1 MDKPIKILFIED
13 SAHDVE
19 LIQRELRR
27 ASIEFSSYIVQTRID
42 FLYAL
47 EKFTPDLI
55 LSDFTLP
62 QFNSLE
68 ALSIL
73 KQNKI
78 AIPFV
83 NITGAVAENFI
94 VESIRA
100 GADDY
105 ILKTSLNRLSA
116 SVLNIFENPNYV
128 VRSTLFWEK

>member
-1 MDKPIKILFIED
+1 MDKRLKILFIED
-13 SAHDVE
+13 SKHDVE
-19 LIQRELRR
+19 LIQRELSR
-27 ASIEFSSYIVQTRID
+27 ASIEYSSYIVETRSD
-42 FLYAL
+42 FLFAL
-47 EKFTPDLI
+47 ESFTPDLI

-68 ALSIL
+68 ALEIL
-73 KQNKI
+73 KKNKI

-116 SVLNIFENPNYV
+116 AILNIFENPKYV

>member
-13 SAHDVE
+13 SSHDVE

-42 FLYAL
+42 FIYAL

-68 ALSIL
+68 ALNIL

>member
-1 MDKPIKILFIED
+1 MDKQLKILFIED
-13 SAHDVE
+13 SPNDVE
-19 LIQRELRR
+19 LIQRELKR
-27 ASIEFSSYIVQTRID
+27 AHIEFTSFVVETRDD
-42 FLYAL
+42 FLLAVDS
-47 EKFTPDLI
+47 FRPDLI

-68 ALSIL
+68 ALALL
-73 KQNKI
+73 KKNKV

-116 SVLNIFENPNYV
+116 TVLNIFENPNYV
-128 VRSTLFWEK
+128 VRSTFFWET

>member
-1 MDKPIKILFIED
+1 MDKQLKILFIED
-13 SAHDVE
+13 SAADVE

-27 ASIEFSSYIVQTRID
+27 AYISFTSEVVETRVD
-42 FLYAL
+42 FLAAL

-68 ALSIL
+68 ALEIL
-73 KQNKI
+73 KKNKI

-116 SVLNIFENPNYV
+116 AILNIFENPKYV
-128 VRSTLFWEK
+128 VRSTLFWEN

>member
-13 SAHDVE
+13 SPHDVE

>member
-13 SAHDVE
+13 SPHDVE

-42 FLYAL
+42 FIYAL

-68 ALSIL
+68 AL
-73 KQNKI
+73 
-78 AIPFV
+78 

>member
-1 MDKPIKILFIED
+1 MDKQLKILFIED
-13 SAHDVE
+13 SQHDVE

-27 ASIEFSSYIVQTRID
+27 ASIEFSSVVVETRID
-42 FLYAL
+42 FLFAL

-73 KQNKI
+73 KKNKI

-83 NITGAVAENFI
+83 NITGSVSENFI

-105 ILKTSLNRLSA
+105 ILKTNLNRLSA
-116 SVLNIFENPNYV
+116 AILNIFENPNYV
-128 VRSTLFWEK
+128 VRSTLFWEN

>member
-1 MDKPIKILFIED
+1 MDKKIKILFIED
-13 SAHDVE
+13 SPHDVE

-27 ASIEFSSYIVQTRID
+27 ASIEFTSVVVQTRHD

-116 SVLNIFENPNYV
+116 SVLNIFENPKYV
-128 VRSTLFWEK
+128 VRSTLFWEN

>member
-1 MDKPIKILFIED
+1 MDKKIKILFIED
-13 SAHDVE
+13 SPHDVE

-27 ASIEFSSYIVQTRID
+27 ASIEFTSVVVQTRHD

-83 NITGAVAENFI
+83 NITGAVAEHFI

-116 SVLNIFENPNYV
+116 SVLNIFENPKYV
-128 VRSTLFWEK
+128 VRSTLFWEN

>member
-13 SAHDVE
+13 SSHDVE
-19 LIQRELRR
+19 LILRELRR

-42 FLYAL
+42 FIYAL

-68 ALSIL
+68 ALNIL

>member
-1 MDKPIKILFIED
+1 MDKKLKILFIED
-13 SAHDVE
+13 SPHDVE

-27 ASIEFSSYIVQTRID
+27 ASIEFTSYIVETRID
-42 FLYAL
+42 FLFAL
-47 EKFTPDLI
+47 EKFSPDLI

-68 ALSIL
+68 ALEIL
-73 KQNKI
+73 KKSKI

-116 SVLNIFENPNYV
+116 AILNIFENPKYV
-128 VRSTLFWEK
+128 VRSTLFWDK

>member
-13 SAHDVE
+13 SPHDVE

-42 FLYAL
+42 FIYAL

-68 ALSIL
+68 ALNIL

>member
-1 MDKPIKILFIED
+1 MDKELKILFIED
-13 SAHDVE
+13 SLQDVE
-19 LIQRELRR
+19 LIQRELKH
-27 ASIEFSSYIVQTRID
+27 AYIEFTSFVVETRSD
-42 FLYAL
+42 FLMAL
-47 EKFTPDLI
+47 KNFKPDLI

-68 ALSIL
+68 ALEIL
-73 KQNKI
+73 KNNKI

-116 SVLNIFENPNYV
+116 AVLNIFENPKYV
-128 VRSTLFWEK
+128 VRSTLFWEN